1 MFIVGRTV
9 ARGSRSS
16 GFLEH
21 RLELR
26 ERSLFRVKRMRYAQG
41 DRLVALPVTKRRAE
55 YDGNA
60 DGGEALGHRFV
71 PAVVVLAG
79 SGEVAYDEPDCPR
92 ERSREQELRAQAVG
106 AVWRFVESL
115 EQDDRAAKA
124 GLQRRAAQR
133 REDRKIP
140 AANWSFDSPT
150 AHRARGPPQRLR
162 RFAMQQR
169 IQPCRRTLLFAE
181 LRAHRPVDARD
192 AGAGPDLVQDRR
204 VAVSNDGLGDELTR
218 NRRRDAQK
226 PVTTARQHDRARRRI
241 AERAQQLVEAARV
254 RSGEVSDVA
263 RVDALAESRLESHL
277 LQRAH
282 AALESVAIE
291 RARRRHDCDAV
302 ALAQRWGTRHRGDP
316 SRKVPPR
323 KLI

>member
-9 ARGSRSS
+9 ARGSRSR

-92 ERSREQELRAQAVG
+92 ERSRE
-106 AVWRFVESL
+106 
-115 EQDDRAAKA
+115 
-124 GLQRRAAQR
+124 
-133 REDRKIP
+133 
-140 AANWSFDSPT
+140 
-150 AHRARGPPQRLR
+150 H
-162 RFAMQQR
+162 
-169 IQPCRRTLLFAE
+169 E

-282 AALESVAIE
+282 AALELVAIE
-291 RARRRHDCDAV
+291 RARGRHDCDAV